1 MWLVNGNNLQ
11 MSEDDFGVALSATF
25 EGATLTVNDVLVF
38 TFKDKPNGDVIL
50 EKEYTATNNTFE
62 IVLTEAESKLFPPS
76 KYVFSVAWCQ
86 SGSFRCYL
94 VENGTFKVGDV
105 A

>member
-11 MSEDDFGVALSATF
+11 MSEEDFGVALSASF
-25 EGATLTVNDVLVF
+25 VGATLTVNDVLRF
-38 TFKDKPNGDVIL
+38 TFKDKPNGETIL
-50 EKEYTATNNTFE
+50 EKEYIATNNQFS
-62 IVLTEAESKLFPPS
+62 IVLTKEESKLFPPG
-76 KYVFSVAWCQ
+76 KYVFSVKWYQ
-86 SGSFRCYL
+86 SESFMCCL